1 MSTHTIARYF
11 GTLQCGHC
19 WETATY
25 SIKSEGWTDYECE
38 AHTQEWWAEELAQQ
52 ERSLEFQAAYLE
64 YMAAERD
71 YKEAYKAFEAVGC
84 AWASK
89 EDYAVWNAA
98 AYADTAYKVYSNT
111 VIG

>member
-1 MSTHTIARYF
+1 MHTCTIERYF

-52 ERSLEFQAAYLE
+52 DRAWEARAAFLEAKAADE
-64 YMAAERD
+64 DFR
-71 YKEAYKAFEAVGC
+71 EAFKAFALSGWLVR
-84 AWASK
+84 SD
-89 EDYAVWNAA
+89 EDYAVWSTAS
-98 AYADTAYKVYSNT
+98 YADTALKAFVRIP
-111 VIG
+111 IG